1 MATNGNNGNERNL
14 VVVQLSG
21 GNDYLNCIVPWE
33 DPRYR
38 DSRASV
44 RITEEDVIPLDNG
57 LGLNPGMAAFK
68 DLYDEGKVAIIHG
81 IGYPVPS
88 RSHFRS
94 MDIWHTATPDRVG
107 EQGWLGQAVRQID
120 PSGSNVVT
128 AVNFGNA
135 LPRAL
140 AAPGVPVASVGDLD
154 DYGLLTGMSGEAQRE
169 QALSAFSRIYSPGVG
184 SGMVMDY
191 LGQTGLDAL
200 KGADILNQAPAMYE
214 STVEYPD
221 TPIAKSLKGV
231 AQVHMADLGTRVFYT
246 VSGGWDTHTNE
257 IALQRHLWEEVS
269 TGLRAFFQDL
279 KEHELGPEVTVLVFS
294 EFGRR
299 VKDNGNGTDHGSGGV
314 SFVIGDQVKGGHYS
328 EYPSLDV
335 GRLIEGDLAYNFDFR
350 GLYTDLLEDWLNL
363 DAQEIVGGQFEKISP
378 FATAVA

>member
-1 MATNGNNGNERNL
+1 MTEQREKVL

-107 EQGWLGQAVRQID
+107 EQGWLGQAIRQID
-120 PSGSNVVT
+120 PS
-128 AVNFGNA
+128 
-135 LPRAL
+135 
-140 AAPGVPVASVGDLD
+140 
-154 DYGLLTGMSGEAQRE
+154 
-169 QALSAFSRIYSPGVG
+169 G

>member
-1 MATNGNNGNERNL
+1 MAEQREKVL

-33 DPRYR
+33 DPRYQ

-81 IGYPVPS
+81 IGYPDPS

-107 EQGWLGQAVRQID
+107 EQGWLGQAIRQID

-135 LPRAL
+135 LPRAM

-154 DYGLLTGMSGEAQRE
+154 DYGLLTGMAGAEQRE
-169 QALSAFSRIYSPGVG
+169 QALSAFSRIYTPGIG

-200 KGADILNQAPAMYE
+200 KGADILKQAPEMYE

-231 AQVHMADLGTRVFYT
+231 AQVHMAELGTRVFYT

-257 IALQRHLWEEVS
+257 VALQRNLWEEVS

-279 KEHELGPEVTVLVFS
+279 EEHDLGPEVTVLVFS

>member
-1 MATNGNNGNERNL
+1 MAEQREKVL

-33 DPRYR
+33 DPRYQ

-57 LGLNPGMAAFK
+57 YGLNPGMAAFK

-81 IGYPVPS
+81 IGYPTPS

-107 EQGWLGQAVRQID
+107 EEGWLGQAIRQID

-128 AVNFGNA
+128 AVNFGNG

-154 DYGLLTGMSGEAQRE
+154 DYGLLTGMAGAAQRE
-169 QALSAFSRIYSPGVG
+169 QALSAFSRIYTPGVG

-200 KGADILNQAPAMYE
+200 KGADILKQAPAMYE

-221 TPIAKSLKGV
+221 SPIAKSLKGV

-246 VSGGWDTHTNE
+246 VSAGWDTHTNE

-269 TGLRAFFQDL
+269 TGLRSFFQDL
-279 KEHELGPEVTVLVFS
+279 KEHDLGPEVTVLVFS

-314 SFVIGDQVKGGHYS
+314 SFVIGDRVKGGHYS

-350 GLYTDLLEDWLNL
+350 GLYTDLLEDWLDL
-363 DAQEIVGGQFEKISP
+363 DAQEIVGGKFEKISP
-378 FATAVA
+378 FAGAVA